1 MKAGDACT
9 HTYPV
14 EDDCATA
21 NDQAMFAELTRHQNK
36 VANRL
41 PIINAMTVD
50 VEDYFQVSAF
60 EKYIDRV
67 NWPSFSSRVE
77 RNMDR
82 ILEIFSHRG
91 VKATFFTL
99 GLIAQ
104 QFPGMTRRI
113 VSEGHELASHGWD
126 HIRVTQM
133 KPNEFR
139 ADVLRSKR
147 VLEDI
152 SGVEIL
158 GYRAPCFS
166 INRTRLW
173 AHEILHETGHRY
185 SSSIAPIEHD
195 LYGIPSAPRFA
206 FHSQPAGLLE
216 IPVSTLSI
224 AKRNIAIG
232 GGGWFRFYPYAL
244 SRACIRRLNKID
256 RQPAVF
262 YFHPWEMDP
271 GQPRQTG
278 LDAKTRFRHYV
289 NLCKQDARIDRLS
302 ADFKWSSM
310 QHVFAAQLAELDVV
324 EDLVTAAT
332 VQ

>member
-1 MKAGDACT
+1 MSAGDSY
-9 HTYPV
+9 TYSGN
-14 EDDCATA
+14 DNCATA
-21 NDQAMFAELTRHQNK
+21 GDQVTFAELTRQPDT
-36 VANRL
+36 VTGRL

-60 EKYIDRV
+60 EPYIDRAT
-67 NWPSFSSRVE
+67 WSSFPSRVE
-77 RNMDR
+77 RNTDR
-82 ILEIFSHRG
+82 ILQIFSDRG

-99 GLIAQ
+99 GSVAR
-104 QFPGMTRRI
+104 QFPAMTRRI
-113 VSEGHELASHGWD
+113 VSDGHELASHGWD

-133 KPNEFR
+133 EPDEFR
-139 ADVLRSKR
+139 SDVARSKR

-152 SGVEIL
+152 SGTQIL
-158 GYRAPCFS
+158 GYRAPSFS
-166 INRTRLW
+166 INRLRLW
-173 AHEILHETGHRY
+173 AHEILGETGHRY

-195 LYGIPSAPRFA
+195 NYGIPEAPRFA
-206 FHSQPAGLLE
+206 FQSKPSGLLE

-244 SRACIRRLNKID
+244 SRACIRRLN
-256 RQPAVF
+256 RLEHQPAVF

-289 NLCKQDARIDRLS
+289 NLRKQDQRIDRLS
-302 ADFKWSSM
+302 VEFRWSTM
-310 QHVFAAQLAELDVV
+310 QQVFATQLSELDSVD
-324 EDLVTAAT
+324 DLVTT
-332 VQ
+332 DPVS